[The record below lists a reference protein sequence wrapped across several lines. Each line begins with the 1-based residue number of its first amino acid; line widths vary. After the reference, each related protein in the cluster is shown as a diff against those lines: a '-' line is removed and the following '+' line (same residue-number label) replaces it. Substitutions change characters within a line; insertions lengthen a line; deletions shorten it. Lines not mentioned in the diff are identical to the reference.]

1 MYTKGNWS
9 WKNGENGT
17 EDLATLVSD
26 SGEEICY
33 FGNAEQYYSS
43 SGSEPTDGDKKLIA
57 AAPDLLEAL
66 QTLQTAIEYAAENN
80 TLHVLGKQDI
90 DLIDAAIFKATG
102 E

>member
-1 MYTKGNWS
+1 MVYTKGNWEVNKRAS
-9 WKNGENGT
+9 RNVKCNDITIANCSSGQDGVR
-17 EDLATLVSD
+17 ED
-26 SGEEICY
+26 EEIA
-33 FGNAEQYYSS
+33 NA
-43 SGSEPTDGDKKLIA
+43 KLIA

-66 QTLQTAIEYAAENN
+66 QTLQTAIGYAAENN